1 MPSSVQGAD
10 MRRRNF
16 MLLAGGA
23 VISPLAARAQQSN
36 QMRRMGVLHGSVDNP
51 QTQARIGALLEGLRQ
66 LGWIEGQNLKIDY
79 RFSLGT
85 TASISKSAAE
95 LVALAPD
102 VIVAGGS
109 APTEALLRETRSVPI
124 VFAIVPDPLGA
135 GFVKSLRRPGGN
147 VTGFMQAEFN
157 LSGKWLE
164 LLKEIAPRVTQ
175 VAVLRDPTITA
186 GIGQFAV
193 IQSVS
198 SSLGVDV
205 SPVDIRNTA
214 EIERD
219 VASFADPPNG
229 GLILTTTPLALIH
242 SGLIIGLAARYRL
255 PTVYSTRSYAE
266 RGGLVS
272 YGANFPDLYRR
283 AADYIDRILKGEKP
297 TDLPVQV
304 PTKYELA
311 INLKT
316 AKALSITVPPSLLA

>member
-1 MPSSVQGAD
+1 
-10 MRRRNF
+10 MRRRDF
-16 MLLAGGA
+16 ILLTGGA
-23 VISPLAARAQQSN
+23 AILPLATRAQQSI
-36 QMRRMGVLHGSVDNP
+36 QMRRIGILHGSADNP
-51 QTQARIGALLEGLRQ
+51 QTQARIAALLEGLRH
-66 LGWIEGQNLKIDY
+66 LGWIEGHNLKIDY

-85 TASISKSAAE
+85 TASISKNAAE

-109 APTEALLRETRSVPI
+109 APTEALLRETRSLPI
-124 VFAIVPDPLGA
+124 VFAIAPDPLGA

-175 VAVLRDPTITA
+175 VAVLRDPSITA

-198 SSLGVDV
+198 SSLNVDV
-205 SPVDIRNTA
+205 SPVDIRNA
-214 EIERD
+214 ADIERD
-219 VASFADPPNG
+219 VASFARTPNS

-242 SGLIIGLAARYRL
+242 SSLIIGLAARHRL
-255 PTVYSTRSYAE
+255 PTIYSTRGYVV

-272 YGANFPDLYRR
+272 YGANFVDLYRR
-283 AADYIDRILKGEKP
+283 MASYVDRILKGEKP
-297 TDLPVQV
+297 GELPVQA

-316 AKALSITVPPSLLA
+316 AKALNLTVPPSLLARANEVIE

>member
-1 MPSSVQGAD
+1 
-10 MRRRNF
+10 MRRRGF
-16 MLLAGGA
+16 ILLAGGA
-23 VISPLAARAQQSN
+23 AILPFAARAQQSN
-36 QMRRMGVLHGSVDNP
+36 QMRRIGVLHGTADNP
-51 QTQARIGALLEGLRQ
+51 QTQARIAALLEGLRQ

-95 LVALAPD
+95 LVALAPE

-109 APTEALLRETRSVPI
+109 APTEALLRETRRVPI

-164 LLKEIAPRVTQ
+164 LLKEIAPSVTQ
-175 VAVLRDPTITA
+175 VAVIRDPTITA
-186 GIGQFAV
+186 GIGQFAI

-198 SSLGVDV
+198 PSLSVDV
-205 SPVDIRNTA
+205 SPVDILNAA

-219 VASFADPPNG
+219 IASFARTPNG
-229 GLILTTTPLALIH
+229 GLILTTTPLALMH
-242 SGLIIGLAARYRL
+242 SGLIIGLAAQHRL
-255 PTVYSTRSYAE
+255 PTVYSTRSYVV
-266 RGGLVS
+266 RGGLIS
-272 YGANFPDLYRR
+272 YGANFVDLYRL
-283 AADYIDRILKGEKP
+283 AAGYVDRILKGEKP
-297 TDLPVQV
+297 ADLPVQV

-311 INLKT
+311 VNLKT
-316 AKALSITVPPSLLA
+316 AKALGITVPPSVLARADEVIE

>member
-1 MPSSVQGAD
+1 MT
-10 MRRRNF
+10 RRDF
-16 MLLAGGA
+16 ILLAGGA
-23 VISPLAARAQQSN
+23 AILPLAARAQQSN
-36 QMRRMGVLHGSVDNP
+36 QMRRIGVLHGSADNP
-51 QTQARIGALLEGLRQ
+51 QTRARIAALLEGLQQ

-102 VIVAGGS
+102 VIMAGGS

-135 GFVKSLRRPGGN
+135 GFVKSLRKPGGN

-198 SSLGVDV
+198 PSLSVDV
-205 SPVDIRNTA
+205 TPVDIRNAA

-219 VASFADPPNG
+219 VASFARTPNG

-242 SGLIIGLAARYRL
+242 SDLILDLAARHRL
-255 PTVYSTRSYAE
+255 PTVYSTRSYAV

-272 YGANFPDLYRR
+272 YGANFLDLYRNT
-283 AADYIDRILKGEKP
+283 AGYIDRILKGENP
-297 TDLPVQV
+297 ADLPVHA
-304 PTKYELA
+304 PTKYELV

-316 AKALSITVPPSLLA
+316 AKTLGLTVPPTLLARADEVIE

>member
-1 MPSSVQGAD
+1 
-10 MRRRNF
+10 MRRRDF
-16 MLLAGGA
+16 ISLAAGTT
-23 VISPLAARAQQSN
+23 ILPLAARAQLSN
-36 QMRRMGVLHGSVDNP
+36 QMRRLGVLHGSADNA
-51 QTQARIGALLEGLRQ
+51 QTQARIAALLEGLRQ

-79 RFSLGT
+79 RSSLGT
-85 TASISKSAAE
+85 SASISKSAAE
-95 LVALAPD
+95 LVALTPD

-186 GIGQFAV
+186 GIGQFAI

-198 SSLGVDV
+198 PSLSVDV
-205 SPVDIRNTA
+205 SPVDIRNAA

-219 VASFADPPNG
+219 IASFAQTPNG
-229 GLILTTTPLALIH
+229 GLMLTTTPLALMH
-242 SGLIIGLAARYRL
+242 SG
-255 PTVYSTRSYAE
+255 
-266 RGGLVS
+266 
-272 YGANFPDLYRR
+272 
-283 AADYIDRILKGEKP
+283 
-297 TDLPVQV
+297 
-304 PTKYELA
+304 
-311 INLKT
+311 
-316 AKALSITVPPSLLA
+316 

>member
-1 MPSSVQGAD
+1 
-10 MRRRNF
+10 MRRRDF
-16 MLLAGGA
+16 ILMAGGA
-23 VISPLAARAQQSN
+23 AILPLPARAQQSN
-36 QMRRMGVLHGSVDNP
+36 QMRRIGVLHGSADNA
-51 QTQARIGALLEGLRQ
+51 QTQARIAALLEGLRQ

-79 RFSLGT
+79 RSSLGT
-85 TASISKSAAE
+85 GDSISKSAAE

-109 APTEALLRETRSVPI
+109 APTEALLRVTRSVPI

-198 SSLGVDV
+198 SSLSVDV
-205 SPVDIRNTA
+205 SPVDIRNAT
-214 EIERD
+214 EIERE
-219 VASFADPPNG
+219 VASFARTPNG
-229 GLILTTTPLALIH
+229 GLILTTTPLALMH
-242 SGLIIGLAARYRL
+242 SGLIIGLAGQHRL
-255 PTVYSTRSYAE
+255 PTVYSTRSYAV
-266 RGGLVS
+266 RGGLIS
-272 YGANFPDLYRR
+272 YGANFLDLYRR
-283 AADYIDRILKGEKP
+283 TADYVDRILKGEKP
-297 TDLPVQV
+297 ADLPVQA
-304 PTKYELA
+304 PTKYELVV
-311 INLKT
+311 NLKT
-316 AKALSITVPPSLLA
+316 AKALGLTFPITLLGRADEVIE

>member
-1 MPSSVQGAD
+1 
-10 MRRRNF
+10 MRRRDF
-16 MLLAGGA
+16 ILLTGGTT
-23 VISPLAARAQQSN
+23 ILPLAARAQQSN
-36 QMRRMGVLHGSVDNP
+36 QMRRLGVLHGSADNA
-51 QTQARIGALLEGLRQ
+51 QTQARIAALLEGLRQ

-79 RFSLGT
+79 RSSLGT
-85 TASISKSAAE
+85 GASISKSAAE

-109 APTEALLRETRSVPI
+109 APTEALLRVTRSVPI

-186 GIGQFAV
+186 GIGQFAI

-198 SSLGVDV
+198 PSLSVDV
-205 SPVDIRNTA
+205 SPVDIRNAA

-219 VASFADPPNG
+219 IASFAQTPNG
-229 GLILTTTPLALIH
+229 GLILTTTPLALMH
-242 SGLIIGLAARYRL
+242 SGLIIGLAAQHRL
-255 PTVYSTRSYAE
+255 PTVYSTRSYVV
-266 RGGLVS
+266 RGGLIS
-272 YGANFPDLYRR
+272 YGANFLDLYRR
-283 AADYIDRILKGEKP
+283 TADYVDRILKGEKAA
-297 TDLPVQV
+297 DLPVQA
-304 PTKYELA
+304 PTKYELVV
-311 INLKT
+311 NLKT
-316 AKALSITVPPSLLA
+316 AKALGLSVPPALLARADDLIE

>member
-1 MPSSVQGAD
+1 
-10 MRRRNF
+10 MRRRDF
-16 MLLAGGA
+16 ISLAAGTT
-23 VISPLAARAQQSN
+23 ILPLAARAQQSN
-36 QMRRMGVLHGSVDNP
+36 QMRRLGVLHGSADNA
-51 QTQARIGALLEGLRQ
+51 QTQARIAVLLEGLRQ

-79 RFSLGT
+79 RSSLGT
-85 TASISKSAAE
+85 SASISKSAAE

-198 SSLGVDV
+198 PSLRVDV
-205 SPVDIRNTA
+205 SPVDIRNAT
-214 EIERD
+214 EIERE
-219 VASFADPPNG
+219 VASFARTPNG
-229 GLILTTTPLALIH
+229 GLILTTTPLALMH
-242 SGLIIGLAARYRL
+242 SGLIIGLAGQHRL
-255 PTVYSTRSYAE
+255 PTVYSTRSYAV
-266 RGGLVS
+266 RGGLIS
-272 YGANFPDLYRR
+272 YGANFLDLYRR
-283 AADYIDRILKGEKP
+283 TADYVDRILKGEKP
-297 TDLPVQV
+297 ADLPVQA

-316 AKALSITVPPSLLA
+316 ARALGLTAPATLLARADEVIE

>member
-1 MPSSVQGAD
+1 MT
-10 MRRRNF
+10 RRDF
-16 MLLAGGA
+16 ILLAGGA
-23 VISPLAARAQQSN
+23 AVLPLAARAQQSN
-36 QMRRMGVLHGSVDNP
+36 QMRRMGVLHGSADNP
-51 QTQARIGALLEGLRQ
+51 QTQARIAALLEGLRQ

-102 VIVAGGS
+102 VIMAGGS
-109 APTEALLRETRSVPI
+109 APTEALLRQTRSVPI

-135 GFVKSLRRPGGN
+135 GFVKTLRRPGGN
-147 VTGFMQAEFN
+147 VTGFMQAEFD

-164 LLKEIAPRVTQ
+164 LLKEIAPSVTQ

-198 SSLGVDV
+198 PKLSVDV
-205 SPVDIRNTA
+205 TPVDIRNAA

-219 VASFADPPNG
+219 VASFARTPNG

-242 SGLIIGLAARYRL
+242 SGLIIDLAARHRL
-255 PTVYSTRSYAE
+255 PTVYSTRSYAV

-272 YGANFPDLYRR
+272 YGANFLDLYRS
-283 AADYIDRILKGEKP
+283 AAGYVDRILKGEKP
-297 TDLPVQV
+297 ADLPVQA
-304 PTKYELA
+304 PTRYELV

-316 AKALSITVPPSLLA
+316 AKALGLDIPPSVLARADAVIE